1 MSVPEPRDV
10 PGSDGP
16 SETSNGHGSHG
27 AGESLTSVLL
37 PEQPGT
43 VVGIPGDG
51 AAVVGVPDASTAGP
65 LVPGDTSVL
74 PAVPAAPALPVQQ
87 AGSSS
92 GASGAAA
99 LPGEDVPELV
109 GCPGC
114 GRSSWIHT
122 RRRSSEDFCP
132 DCDYPLFWARGRVV
146 RADGDSDGASV
157 RRLPGTA
164 GRTTVATRPCPSC
177 SELNPLGNV
186 TCLRCGSLMDPVV
199 EVAAPEPEPVPVPVA
214 VAEPEPSPGF
224 PWWWAL
230 GIAAACA
237 LILWV
242 LFLISA

>member
-16 SETSNGHGSHG
+16 SENGSNGHGNHG
-27 AGESLTSVLL
+27 GGDAVTSVLL

-51 AAVVGVPDASTAGP
+51 AAVVGVPDATTAGP
-65 LVPGDTSVL
+65 PLSGDTSVL
-74 PAVPAAPALPVQQ
+74 PVVPAAGVVPAQHPGVEP
-87 AGSSS
+87 
-92 GASGAAA
+92 GAAA

-109 GCPGC
+109 ACPGC

-132 DCDYPLFWARGRVV
+132 DCDYPLFWARGRVL

-177 SELNPLGNV
+177 SELNPLGNI
-186 TCLRCGSLMDPVV
+186 TCLRCGSLMDPIV
-199 EVAAPEPEPVPVPVA
+199 EVAAPEPEPMPVAVA

-230 GIAAACA
+230 GISAACA
-237 LILWV
+237 VILWV
-242 LFLISA
+242 LFLISG

>member
-16 SETSNGHGSHG
+16 SESGSNGRGSNGHGERG
-27 AGESLTSVLL
+27 LGEAATGLLL

-51 AAVVGVPDASTAGP
+51 AAVVGVPDASAGP
-65 LVPGDTSVL
+65 LVSDATSVL
-74 PAVPAAPALPVQQ
+74 PVVNPPVMPLQQ
-87 AGSSS
+87 SPVSS
-92 GASGAAA
+92 AAA
-99 LPGEDVPELV
+99 LPGEDAPELV
-109 GCPGC
+109 SCPGC

-132 DCDYPLFWARGRVV
+132 GCDYPLFWARGRVL
-146 RADGDSDGASV
+146 RAEGDADGASV

-177 SELNPLGNV
+177 SELNPLGAV

-199 EVAAPEPEPVPVPVA
+199 EPPAPEPEPEPVVVA
-214 VAEPEPSPGF
+214 VAEPVAAPGF
-224 PWWWAL
+224 PWWWA
-230 GIAAACA
+230 IAISAVCA
-237 LILWV
+237 LILWA
-242 LFLISA
+242 LFLLSG

>member
-1 MSVPEPRDV
+1 MSVPEQRD
-10 PGSDGP
+10 
-16 SETSNGHGSHG
+16 
-27 AGESLTSVLL
+27 LT
-37 PEQPGT
+37 E
-43 VVGIPGDG
+43 
-51 AAVVGVPDASTAGP
+51 PD
-65 LVPGDTSVL
+65 DTSVL
-74 PAVPAAPALPVQQ
+74 PGLALDLSDLRGEEAAFVAAPAAPAPVAPLVPAQST
-87 AGSSS
+87 A
-92 GASGAAA
+92 AATGAAA
-99 LPGEDVPELV
+99 LPGEDAPELV

-132 DCDYPLFWARGRVV
+132 DCDYPLFWARARVL
-146 RADGDSDGASV
+146 RAEGDSDGASV

-199 EVAAPEPEPVPVPVA
+199 EVLPEPEPEPVPVAVA
-214 VAEPEPSPGF
+214 VAEPAPGF

-230 GIAAACA
+230 GISAACA

-242 LFLISA
+242 LFLVSA